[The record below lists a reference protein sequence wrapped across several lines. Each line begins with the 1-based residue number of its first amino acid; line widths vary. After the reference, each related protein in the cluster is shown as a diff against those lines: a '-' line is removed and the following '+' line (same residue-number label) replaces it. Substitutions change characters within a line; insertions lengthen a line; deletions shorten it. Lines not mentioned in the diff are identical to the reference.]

1 MITLLAALATV
12 MIAGIPPISY
22 FLTVQARL
30 RGEVEIQTQLY
41 ASQVAAEARQNPV
54 FWNALA
60 DSVTERGLDGLAIGG
75 QPDADES
82 NAVGERRRVFS
93 GSGHILIDSTTS
105 AALAW
110 PMLVARLAVMDGP
123 TRLGEVDLARS
134 LRPALKVTV
143 AMASGSSGFGLLLFL
158 LLRVVPLRML
168 GSAQAALRESAAS
181 LDRAQEIAGIGS
193 WELDLRTGRYNWS
206 KELYRIR
213 GLPAGTFEPN
223 LDNVAQFVD
232 RDDYKVARLW
242 LTDLQAGADRGPI
255 ETRIIR
261 PNGDGRL
268 LRVEGRAVSD
278 PDGII
283 RRLAG
288 TMQDITEGRLIEQ
301 QLVQAQKMEAI
312 GTLTGGMAHDFNN
325 VLGVIIGNL
334 DLLGRLIKDNPA
346 GAEMCDEARDGAL
359 RCADLIR
366 RLLAF
371 ARRQPLRPQRTDVNA
386 LVEGISQLLSRTLGE
401 DIELTVRLDPP
412 AWPVMADPAQ
422 LEATLTNLAT
432 NARDAMKRG
441 GRLLITTS
449 NTHLGALYTEHHPE
463 VIPGEYVLI
472 EISDTGTGIDPAV
485 VGRIFEPFFTTKE
498 PGKGTGLGL
507 SMVFGFVKQSGG
519 HVAVYS
525 EPGRGSTFRIYLP
538 RGEAGH
544 SEPAVSF
551 AARPAVGGDETVLVV
566 EDNAGLRRAALQ
578 QLAALGYATCE
589 ADNAQAALDILA
601 SGKHLDL
608 LFTDVVMPGEV
619 GGIDLAVQAT
629 QLRPGLRVLLTSGFP
644 DLRGS
649 EPRATRPDYRLLNK
663 PYRHDDL
670 AHAVRQV
677 LDDSTGH
684 GDPAI
689 MTMESI

>member
-206 KELYRIR
+206 REHYRIR
-213 GLPAGTFEPN
+213 GLPLSFEPTPGN
-223 LDNVAQFVD
+223 LLASTHPADVQLHLDWLAD
-232 RDDYKVARLW
+232 LEAGRERD
-242 LTDLQAGADRGPI
+242 PI
-255 ETRIIR
+255 EIRITR
-261 PNGDGRL
+261 PDGEARL
-268 LRVEGRAVSD
+268 LRVEGRPLVD
-278 PDGII
+278 PDGAI
-283 RRLAG
+283 RRLVG
-288 TMQDITEGRLIEQ
+288 TTQDVTEQRLIEQ

-312 GTLTGGMAHDFNN
+312 GNLTGGMAHDFNN
-325 VLGVIIGNL
+325 VLGVVVGNL
-334 DLLGRLIKDNPA
+334 DLLGRLIKDQPV
-346 GAEMCDEARDGAL
+346 AEELRAEALNGAL
-359 RCADLIR
+359 RGTDLIR

-371 ARRQPLRPQRTDVNA
+371 ARRQSLRPERTDVNA
-386 LVEGISQLLSRTLGE
+386 LIDGIGKLLSRTLGE
-401 DIELTVRLDPP
+401 QIDLTMHLDPMVWP
-412 AWPVMADPAQ
+412 AMTDPGQ
-422 LEATLTNLAT
+422 LGAALTNLAT
-432 NARDAMKRG
+432 NARDAMRRG
-441 GRLLITTS
+441 GRLAIATS
-449 NTHLGALYTEHHPE
+449 NALLDADYAADQPE
-463 VIPGEYVLI
+463 VAPGEYVLI
-472 EISDTGTGIDPAV
+472 TVSDTGTGIDPAIIS
-485 VGRIFEPFFTTKE
+485 RIFEPFFTTKD
-498 PGKGTGLGL
+498 PGQGTGLGL
-507 SMVFGFVKQSGG
+507 AMVFGFVKQSGG
-519 HVAVYS
+519 HLVVYS
-525 EPGRGSTFRIYLP
+525 EPGRGSTFRLYLP
-538 RGEAGH
+538 RGEGNA
-544 SEPAVSF
+544 SEPIAS
-551 AARPAVGGDETVLVV
+551 ADLLPAVGGDETVLVV
-566 EDNAGLRRAALQ
+566 EDNAQLRCAAVR
-578 QLAALGYATCE
+578 QLTALGYTTFE
-589 ADNAQAALDILA
+589 VENAEAALHTLA
-601 SGKHLDL
+601 REDCVHL
-608 LFTDVVMPGEV
+608 LFTDVVMPGEMD
-619 GGIDLAVQAT
+619 GIDLARHAT
-629 QLRPGLRVLLTSGFP
+629 QLYPTLPVLLTSGFP
-644 DLRGS
+644 DLRGA
-649 EPRATRPDYRLLNK
+649 EQRMTDQRYRLLNK
-663 PYRHDDL
+663 PYRHDEL
-670 AHAVRQV
+670 ARAVRQA
-677 LDDSTGH
+677 LDGSVELSRHQVAVTE
-684 GDPAI
+684 PV
-689 MTMESI
+689 